1 MMTPRL
7 LLVLVL
13 VLSLLGPGIPVLHGE
28 GPGSV
33 SRDRR
38 GAVAGAGLAGGSPT
52 AHGHPAPGGLFL
64 EAVTGAQT
72 AAEPTQVAAPA
83 PQSGASR
90 WIAEHLSRLGNW
102 APVLLIG
109 LLILTCVLC
118 VPGAFITLAGGTLF
132 GFGWGLLYGWM
143 GALLGALVAFLLSRH
158 LFRDRVRR
166 RLARYP
172 KLSAIEDAVSE
183 EGWKVVFLS
192 RLAPGSPFFLLNYLF
207 GLTRIG
213 LWPFLAA
220 TAVGMLPGTSLLV
233 YVGALGQQAMSGRD
247 LTVVDWA
254 FRGLGLGALVLLV
267 VLISRRAKRSLDA
280 KLRPRR

>member
-1 MMTPRL
+1 MTPRL
-7 LLVLVL
+7 LLVRILVL
-13 VLSLLGPGIPVLHGE
+13 VLLGAGVPVLHGE
-28 GPGSV
+28 RPGPASPE
-33 SRDRR
+33 RH
-38 GAVAGAGLAGGSPT
+38 GAVASAGSAPGSPT
-52 AHGHPAPGGLFL
+52 AHGRPAPTGFL
-64 EAVTGAQT
+64 LGAAVGSEAVGER
-72 AAEPTQVAAPA
+72 EPVPAPA

-90 WIAEHLSRLGNW
+90 WIAERLARLGPW

-132 GFGWGLLYGWM
+132 GFGWGLLYGWL

-158 LFRDRVRR
+158 LLRDRVRR

-172 KLSAIEDAVSE
+172 KLAAIEDAVSE

-213 LWPFLAA
+213 LWQFLAA

-247 LTVVDWA
+247 LTVLDWA
-254 FRGLGLGALVLLV
+254 FRAIGLGALVLLV
-267 VLISRRAKRSLDA
+267 ALISRRAKRSLDA
-280 KLRPRR
+280 KLRPPR